1 MKINIKFSI
10 SITLTVLLLS
20 GMRVMSQNPAN
31 MVMPQIPPSPQAV
44 AFNRLGE
51 YQVNNNYG
59 APDINI
65 PLWEIDFHGYKIPL
79 SLHYEANPLKP
90 GYCYDV
96 TGIGWTLSGNSCVS
110 RTIKDRADELPGPFE
125 IASFTLDSFTDK
137 QGYPRKYKNEKDGLH
152 KLNFQYDTYNIVLP
166 SGRSIP
172 FFMYVQKGSNE
183 NKPKFDLLS
192 HDQNVIIKC
201 QISNINKRNASIDSF
216 IVTDENGITYHFTE
230 ADKTPNSYT
239 NDLNADRNVTWLLTR
254 IDLPNKGSITYNYC
268 QDKVK
273 THAQNLVSEPVTRV
287 HRVVYQNRKI
297 DEVLSHED
305 FSGSYSPEKFRVTQ
319 TTQNQCPAYE
329 MKFLA
334 SISYDST
341 VVNFNYADDKKHM
354 KEIVVSDYNTS
365 TKKYDIIRKFT
376 LSVNGRE
383 CPGFFL
389 NSIVI
394 SDQNDTDKLVYGFE
408 YYNNLNLGN
417 YTDYWG
423 NRCRSN
429 NEQDIGNFNLF
440 VNIKEDGSYL
450 SRIDDFQKK
459 LNGKKFAQ
467 LCEEKETD
475 PYYYYKIKLQ
485 STLDGDSRK
494 SAQPNEHGILTKI
507 IYPNGGYTM
516 FNWEN
521 HRFLTATAEDG
532 DFVYDRRK
540 QRIIEGGGFRIK
552 SVINFTVD
560 NKIASQDHYRYG
572 YTYGEI
578 KQTNFPLPLPK
589 QYDANKY
596 IGCGEPVVD
605 PNILTFMDYSL
616 YDCDGPEFL
625 KMIVGLDS
633 ELKNAVNIQSTPI
646 LWDADFSANTFRAL
660 LGGRRPVVYPEI
672 TVYHGDPEKTES
684 CKSKTVYKYDIY
696 DYAMDNNKY
705 YLTSIFQSGKGS
717 QNVQLDT
724 AYFEPI
730 RYNSIGSAPLPT
742 CDEIP
747 YKRHQLKSM
756 SNYSY
761 NGKSWNLVSEEEND
775 YGDWSAPI
783 TKSGYRFNSN
793 ISREW
798 ESFFDNSMYINDYR
812 NPRSEQCYISHFYE
826 QTWQGLGAPA
836 RLTKKTT
843 TVYRQGGSPYG
854 NTMTEEYKYL
864 YSGVIKSQE
873 STSPNEGYKFD
884 WYSYVGEGDDSNS
897 VLKEMKKRNIL
908 ASPTSVETISYI
920 VDHDVEIGSKIDYA
934 FYPTTTGLTNILPS
948 KLYESNG
955 MDEND
960 KIIYEPSVEVKS
972 YDDFGN
978 PTEIM
983 DLKTGVH
990 SVFLWDKLGRYMTT
1004 MIKNAKLA
1012 DVDATVSGNSLS
1024 RYKSLKTMLPNSQ
1037 IETWDYKTLIGVS
1050 AHTDVSGQT
1059 FVYEYDGLGR
1069 LKSEKRMVVI
1079 NNKTTYETIHEY
1091 EYNYKNGM
1099 E

>member
-1 MKINIKFSI
+1 MVI
-10 SITLTVLLLS
+10 LLLS
-20 GMRVMSQNPAN
+20 GLHVMSQNPTNA
-31 MVMPQIPPSPQAV
+31 VMPQIPPSPQAV

-137 QGYPRKYKNEKDGLH
+137 RGNARKYKNEKDRLH
-152 KLNFQYDTYNIVLP
+152 ELNFQYDTYNIVLP

-172 FFMYVQKGSNE
+172 FFMYVQKGRNG

-192 HDQNVIIKC
+192 HDQNVIIECK
-201 QISNINKRNASIDSF
+201 ISNINKRNASIDSF
-216 IVTDENGITYHFTE
+216 IVKDENGITYHFTV
-230 ADKTPNSYT
+230 ADKTTNSYT
-239 NDLNADRNVTWLLTR
+239 NDLNTDRNVTWLLTR

-268 QDKVK
+268 QDRVK
-273 THAQNLVSEPVTRV
+273 IHAQNLFPEPVTRV
-287 HRVVYQNRKI
+287 HRVVYQNHKI
-297 DEVLSHED
+297 GEIWSHED
-305 FSGSYSPEKFRVTQ
+305 FSGELTPEKFRVTQ

-329 MKFLA
+329 MRFLE

-365 TKKYDIIRKFT
+365 TKKYDIIRKFS

-394 SDQNDTDKLVYGFE
+394 SGQNDTDKLVYGFE

-429 NEQDIGNFNLF
+429 NAQDIGNFNMF

-450 SRIDDFQKK
+450 SRDDFHKK
-459 LNGKKFAQ
+459 LDGWKFAQ
-467 LCEEKETD
+467 LCDEKETD

-485 STLDGDSRK
+485 STLEGDSRK
-494 SAQPNEHGILTKI
+494 PAQPNEHGILTKI
-507 IYPNGGYTM
+507 IYPNGGYTK
-516 FNWEN
+516 FDWEN
-521 HRFLTATAEDG
+521 HHFLTATAEDG

-552 SVINFTVD
+552 SVINFTAD
-560 NKIASQDHYRYG
+560 DEIASQDHYRYG

-589 QYDANKY
+589 QYDANKH
-596 IGCGEPVVD
+596 IGCGEAVVD

-616 YDCDGPEFL
+616 YDCEGSDVL
-625 KMIVGLDS
+625 KMAVGLDS
-633 ELKNAVNIQSTPI
+633 KLKNAVNPQGGPI
-646 LWDADFSANTFRAL
+646 WWDADFSANTFRAL

-672 TVYHGDPEKTES
+672 TVYHGDPEKKEA

-696 DYAMDNNKY
+696 DYAMDNYKY

-730 RYNSIGSAPLPT
+730 RYYIDYIGSKPLPT

-747 YKRHQLKSM
+747 YKRHLLKSV

-761 NGKSWNLVSEEEND
+761 NCKTWKLVSEEENVYED
-775 YGDWSAPI
+775 YANPI
-783 TKSGYRFNSN
+783 TKSGYRFNSS

-798 ESFFDNSMYINDYR
+798 ESFFDNSMDINDKR
-812 NPRSEQCYISHFYE
+812 NSRSDECYVNDFYE
-826 QTWQGLGAPA
+826 QTWQKLGVPA

-843 TVYRQGGSPYG
+843 TVYRLGGNSNG
-854 NTMTEEYKYL
+854 NTMTEKYSYL
-864 YSGVIKSQE
+864 YSGVVKSQE
-873 STSPNEGYKFD
+873 SASPND
-884 WYSYVGEGDDSNS
+884 DTISVRYSYVGEEDDSYP

-908 ASPTSVETISYI
+908 ASTTSAETNSCIACHHKI
-920 VDHDVEIGSKIDYA
+920 KTGSKTDYA
-934 FYPTTTGLTNILPS
+934 FYTTKAGATNILPS

-955 MDEND
+955 TNKNGEIN
-960 KIIYEPSVEVKS
+960 YEPSIEVKS
-972 YDDFGN
+972 YDDIGN
-978 PTEIM
+978 PTEIV

-990 SVFLWDKLGRYMTT
+990 SVFLWDAQGRYMTA
-1004 MIKNAKLA
+1004 MIKNAKLP
-1012 DVDATVSGNSLS
+1012 DVDTTVSGNSLS
-1024 RYKSLKTMLPNSQ
+1024 RYKSLKAQLPNSQ
-1037 IETWDYKTLIGVS
+1037 IETWDYKPLIGVY

-1069 LKSEKRMVVI
+1069 LKSEKRKVVI
-1079 NNKTTYETIHEY
+1079 NNNTTYETIHEY